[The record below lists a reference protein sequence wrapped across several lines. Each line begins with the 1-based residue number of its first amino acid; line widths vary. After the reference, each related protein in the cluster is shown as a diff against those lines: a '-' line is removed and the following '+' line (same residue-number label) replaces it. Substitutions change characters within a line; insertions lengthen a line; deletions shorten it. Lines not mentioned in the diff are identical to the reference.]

1 MRFTEQGVCFPSFN
15 VNIYSIKPNYDIYA
29 QAIAFFFFNQHTNA
43 HSRQRA
49 SEIRTF

>member
-29 QAIAFFFFNQHTNA
+29 QAIAFFFLINTQMHTPDNV
-43 HSRQRA
+43 HLK
-49 SEIRTF
+49 